1 MPMKFAI
8 WILLAPAIAHA
19 APIAGTY
26 SSPLGDLIVAEKN
39 GVVTGRVKD
48 AKNACGFPKGTAV
61 LDGSRLDD
69 SITGNFKACK
79 IGDGCAGPVDGAVM
93 LLVTKNGAQLS
104 GAVHFDRGSCKTPIV
119 GDGVSFKKQAGG
131 AAKPPPAV
139 EAKTPRETKGTPR
152 QKAEA
157 LAAEGKKLIESG
169 AEGSVEEAR
178 EKFKEA
184 VATDPEY
191 VEGYIGIGVT
201 FTIRQRFDEAL
212 EQFKK
217 AIEVNPSYPDGYYN
231 SACVYAIKNDPE
243 QALRYLRISFLN
255 GWAQVDTLAADPD
268 LKNLEGN
275 PEFEKLK
282 KGVL

>member
-1 MPMKFAI
+1 MTMI
-8 WILLAPAIAHA
+8 WILAAFAHA

-26 SSPLGDLIVAEKN
+26 ASPLGTLTLTEKG

-48 AKNACGFPKGTAV
+48 AKNPCGFAKGTTV

-69 SITGNFKACK
+69 SITGTFKACK
-79 IGDGCAGPVDGAVM
+79 LGDGCSGPLDGAVM
-93 LLVTKNGAQLS
+93 LLVTKNGALLS
-104 GAVHFDRGSCKTPIV
+104 GAVHFDKGKCSTPV
-119 GDGVSFKKQAGG
+119 QGDGVAFKKG
-131 AAKPPPAV
+131 ASSKPSAAPA
-139 EAKTPRETKGTPR
+139 TTKPALGAPKGKVTPR

-157 LAAEGKKLIESG
+157 LAVEGKALLESG

-178 EKFKEA
+178 EKFKQA

-191 VEGYIGIGVT
+191 AEGYIGIGVT
-201 FTIRQRFDEAL
+201 FSMRQRFDEAL
-212 EQFKK
+212 EQYKK

-255 GWAQVDTLAADPD
+255 GWAQTEILSQDPD

-275 PEFEKLK
+275 AEFEKLK
-282 KGVL
+282 RGEI